1 VNATILPSVALRA
14 SLRADA
20 LDIFSSALRACDI
33 ARAMDRHLE
42 FEAGI
47 FRRRPSPALPPIEHS
62 LSGIKK
68 IQIIAFGKAAVPMLD
83 ALMPR
88 LAEKLRVDGVCS
100 SPDLAE
106 KRHKHIRYYRGS
118 HPLPNE
124 DSLAAAEAALDLLR
138 RAGRDTVIF
147 FLVSGGG
154 SSVLELARDR
164 SLPLEDVRAF
174 YETLVLCGA
183 DIGEINT
190 VRKHFSAVKGG
201 RLAQA
206 APAAQKFTLL
216 LADVPL
222 KDMGVVASSPTL
234 PDRSTW
240 AECAEVLERWDLLA
254 RFPSTIR
261 SYFTALASKAP
272 SGPLPAG
279 FANSQVDVLLSNHDF
294 VSAARDH
301 ARSLGYKVVIDNSCD
316 NWAYDRASAYLLE
329 RFCALQ
335 GTAERLC
342 LLSSGEVT
350 VCADGA
356 RTGCGGRN
364 QHFAL
369 DTAMRIDG
377 SRTAIQVLSA
387 GSDGIDGNSPAA
399 GALADPTTADRAR
412 AFHFDPRDALARFNT
427 CPLFTALGDA
437 VVTGPTGNNLRDL
450 RVYLAD
456 RSEGEG
462 QG

>member
-1 VNATILPSVALRA
+1 MSDPAPNQSV
-14 SLRADA
+14 LRADA
-20 LDIFSSALRACDI
+20 LDIFTTALRACDI
-33 ARAMDRHLE
+33 TKAMDRHLQ
-42 FEAGI
+42 FKAGTLL
-47 FRRRPSPALPPIEHS
+47 RTPSPAVPPIEHS
-62 LSGIKK
+62 LTGIRK
-68 IQIIAFGKAAVPMLD
+68 IQVIAFGKAALPMLD
-83 ALMPR
+83 SLIPR
-88 LAEKLRVDGVCS
+88 LPEKLRVDGVCS
-100 SPDLAE
+100 SPELPE
-106 KRHKHIRYYRGS
+106 KRQKHIRYYQGG

-138 RAGRDTVIF
+138 RAGRDTLIF

-154 SSVLELARDR
+154 SSAFELPRDR
-164 SLPLEDVRAF
+164 SLPLDDLRAF

-183 DIGEINT
+183 DIAEINI

-206 APAAQKFTLL
+206 APEAQKFTLL

-234 PDRSTW
+234 PDASTW

-254 RFPSTIR
+254 RFPSTVR
-261 SYFTALASKAP
+261 AYFTALARNPP
-272 SGPLPAG
+272 SAPLPAA
-279 FANSQVDVLLSNHDF
+279 FAGSQVDVLLSNHDF

-301 ARSLGYKVVIDNSCD
+301 ARSLGYKVVIDNTCD
-316 NWAYDRASAYLLE
+316 NWLYDRASAYLLE
-329 RFCALQ
+329 RFYALQ

-350 VCADGA
+350 VRAEGA

-369 DTAMRIDG
+369 DAAMRVDG
-377 SRTAIQVLSA
+377 SPDAIQVLSA

-399 GALADPTTADRAR
+399 GALADPTTAARAR
-412 AFHFDPRDALARFNT
+412 AFHFDPVDALARFNT

-437 VVTGPTGNNLRDL
+437 IVTGPTGNNLRDL
-450 RVYLAD
+450 RLFLSD
-456 RSEGEG
+456 RRESAVSP
-462 QG
+462 